1 MRSSDS
7 FRKRRT
13 RLVAIALLTVLG
25 LSFALGSAPA
35 HATSPYTLTIIPKH
49 WVSQGGWPLWN
60 DTSYSFQ
67 GFLTNATGGPV
78 SGAQIQL
85 YCTPPASG
93 CSPYNN
99 GALGNAITNSSGG
112 YYFPG
117 VPLLAGLYHAY
128 TVYWNGTAI
137 VATSPV
143 VPMVAPGLSL
153 WISPATGS
161 THSTFTFTGH
171 LVGLNGS
178 ISYSAVFLSFYYKS
192 SLTGASHV
200 MTAFATAVLGNYSAS
215 ITGFTTSPGFPVGS
229 YLVWAFMNYTN
240 PNLIMQN
247 SNRVNM
253 TVTTSGDA
261 LTLGVL
267 PGSGTPATF
276 FTFSGALE
284 DANGNPI
291 QNAVVQLYCPLA
303 SCNPLTQGVIGSALT
318 DAAGIYMI
326 QDNGFPAGNY
336 TVYTVEVI
344 MNYTGGGNKIGAT
357 SHSVHFSVSS
367 SGSNGGSYSLTTLS
381 MTSSSTC
388 VSIGDTFTLTAF
400 AKNLTTGQP
409 ISGISVAFKYALNSS
424 AYKNIGSAVTK
435 SDGYAS
441 ISFTSTYNG
450 SYVFAASATIG
461 GHFYVSTGVLVQTG
475 IGCAAIPSNCGFLG
489 LGCVLGNLQSTFS
502 GLQSAFQVAAWGG
515 LGGIANFF
523 TSVLN
528 PMYWLNK
535 LGFGW
540 IVNAF
545 GYMVD
550 AFIIFLSIVIATLP
564 YLGFIILMINLFYV
578 VQFDFEGL
586 MGFWT
591 TAYQIVAM
599 LADAM
604 FNFVQIIIDMIQAIE
619 GGGSGG
625 IGAAAAGA

>member
-1 MRSSDS
+1 
-7 FRKRRT
+7 
-13 RLVAIALLTVLG
+13 LG
-25 LSFALGSAPA
+25 LSFTFGAAPA
-35 HATSPYTLTIIPKH
+35 HATSGDNLTIISKH

-67 GFLTNATGGPV
+67 GFLTNSTGGPI

-85 YCTPPASG
+85 YCTPPTSG

-99 GALGNAITNSSGG
+99 GALGNAVTNSSGG

-117 VPLLAGLYHAY
+117 VPLFAGLYHAY
-128 TVYWNGTAI
+128 TVYWNGSAI
-137 VATSPV
+137 LATSPV

-178 ISYSAVFLSFYYKS
+178 ISYSAVSLSFYYKS

-200 MTAFATAVLGNYSAS
+200 MTAFATAASGNYSAS
-215 ITGFTTSPGFPVGS
+215 ITGFATSPGFPVGS
-229 YLVWAFMNYTN
+229 YLVWAFLNYTN

-253 TVTTSGDA
+253 TVTAAGDT

-267 PGSGTPATF
+267 PTSGTPATF

-318 DAAGIYMI
+318 DAAGIYVI

-344 MNYTGGGNKIGAT
+344 MNYTGGGNHIGAT
-357 SHSVHFSVSS
+357 SHSLHFSVSG

-388 VSIGDTFTLTAF
+388 VSIGDAFTLTAF
-400 AKNLTTGQP
+400 VKNLTTGQP

-424 AYKNIGSAVTK
+424 AYKSIGSAVTK

-441 ISFTSTYNG
+441 ISFTSSYNG
-450 SYVFAASATIG
+450 SYIFAASAVIG
-461 GHFYVSTGVLVQTG
+461 GSSYTSAGVLVQTG
-475 IGCAAIPSNCGFLG
+475 NGCTAIPTNCGFLG
-489 LGCVLGNLQSTFS
+489 LGCVFGSIQNAFSSAQSSFTN
-502 GLQSAFQVAAWGG
+502 AVWGG
-515 LGGIANFF
+515 LSGIANFF
-523 TSVLN
+523 AGIMN

-564 YLGFIILMINLFYV
+564 YLGIIILILNLFYV

-586 MGFWT
+586 LGFWT
-591 TAYQIVAM
+591 NAYQIVAM
-599 LADAM
+599 IADAI
-604 FNFVQIIIDMIQAIE
+604 FNFVQIIIDLIQALE
-619 GGGSGG
+619 SSVGGGG
-625 IGAAAAGA
+625 IGAVAAGA